1 MSKAGELSA
10 RDKALIDKTKDAP
23 KVVNE
28 TSNSDGDASKG
39 NGGSPPIKTGGTQ
52 KKDDIDVLVK
62 KYSRKQSE
70 AIRKEMNKNHTALSE
85 DLIKKITA
93 IAEKVDALSVPAANA
108 HMLPVPVAGRQSVEF
123 EKDFT
128 SDMPS
133 DDGKFEDGNLEPS
146 EESDDEVSLG
156 DMMESKA
163 FKQRV
168 SPSAETV
175 QVWAKARKIT
185 EDYDMDEWK
194 KTTKVPSILKYT
206 AHLGA
211 RCFKAPAV
219 DSEVPNLKY
228 KDQKESEKK
237 VVSCTFLLL
246 IKDFS
251 FRLKM
256 FRLWLALLHI

>member
-1 MSKAGELSA
+1 
-10 RDKALIDKTKDAP
+10 
-23 KVVNE
+23 
-28 TSNSDGDASKG
+28 
-39 NGGSPPIKTGGTQ
+39 
-52 KKDDIDVLVK
+52 
-62 KYSRKQSE
+62 
-70 AIRKEMNKNHTALSE
+70 MNKNHTALSE
-85 DLIKKITA
+85 ELIKKLTA
-93 IAEKVDALSVPAANA
+93 MAERVDALSVPAANP
-108 HMLPVPVAGRQSVEF
+108 HMLPVPVAVAGRQSMEC
-123 EKDFT
+123 EKDVT

-133 DDGKFEDGNLEPS
+133 DDDKFE
-146 EESDDEVSLG
+146 EVSLG

-163 FKQRV
+163 FKHRV